1 MKALWICRC
10 SGAKGMWHNLDERRS
25 LQPPA
30 MQVFR
35 STSMPL
41 RAFSAPGIGWPWS
54 RSSTISFQTPSNMAL
69 TDRSRSLS
77 RIAGITSAYRF
88 ETMALAS
95 PRMSGPASL
104 DASSARWGRRND
116 AAASPA
122 LRRAPKPGT
131 APGPRSLI
139 VLSGARARISRS
151 PIRPLVPRATPSA
164 NGCDPGTI
172 GVTPGSQHQANFSK
186 VRQWSATMSA
196 DYCSCFGPPPFQA
209 IRRRLPGPAGHA
221 RSREPSEFDLIAT
234 RQPV

>member
-1 MKALWICRC
+1 VKALWICRC

-35 STSMPL
+35 SASMP
-41 RAFSAPGIGWPWS
+41 
-54 RSSTISFQTPSNMAL
+54 
-69 TDRSRSLS
+69 
-77 RIAGITSAYRF
+77 
-88 ETMALAS
+88 
-95 PRMSGPASL
+95 PASL
-104 DASSARWGRRND
+104 LGTWDRLAVEQIIDNLVSNAIKYGAHRPVEIFFEDRGDNVCIQVRDHGPGISADVRARIFGRFERAVGPDD

-122 LRRAPKPGT
+122 LRRAPKPET